1 MENAGKLQKL
11 RMANIIYLSKIFL
24 ITIPMCIGGMLWYTV
39 TLRPSLGLWSVGMT
53 CMNAY
58 YKNVCLFNEG
68 EVMHLYNKEEEL
80 THSMNNYLEHEERNQ
95 SE

>member
-1 MENAGKLQKL
+1 
-11 RMANIIYLSKIFL
+11 
-24 ITIPMCIGGMLWYTV
+24 
-39 TLRPSLGLWSVGMT
+39 MT
-53 CMNAY
+53 AY

-68 EVMHLYNKEEEL
+68 EVMHLYNEEEEL